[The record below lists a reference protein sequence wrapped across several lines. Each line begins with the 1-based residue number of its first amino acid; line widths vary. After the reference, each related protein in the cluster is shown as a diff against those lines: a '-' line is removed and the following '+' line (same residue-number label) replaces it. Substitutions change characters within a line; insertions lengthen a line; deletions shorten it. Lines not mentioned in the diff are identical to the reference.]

1 MGDGDVSEGGH
12 ISGERKE
19 ASAVA
24 SYVLFITSESVIHAY
39 IDKSMR
45 SDAAGYLKPPPRMPC
60 FVRAMLAIVERRL
73 GKPLVANRI
82 LAWYPKA
89 FWGSGIM
96 EALVAR
102 GEAEVPRRL
111 LKLIRV
117 YVSFLASCPF
127 CIDLNAKEF
136 RDCGI
141 SDEEMFA
148 LRGLKDFHEVA
159 SFSDSER
166 TALEYVRCATS
177 TPVAFTPE
185 LIDELRS
192 RFSERAIVVIA
203 STCAQV
209 NFWTRLIQSLG
220 VQPAGFSAECS
231 ILDLEKYR
239 TLKGK

>member
-1 MGDGDVSEGGH
+1 MP
-12 ISGERKE
+12 
-19 ASAVA
+19 
-24 SYVLFITSESVIHAY
+24 
-39 IDKSMR
+39 
-45 SDAAGYLKPPPRMPC
+45 DALGYLSPPPRMPWLL
-60 FVRAMLAIVERRL
+60 RAMLAIVERRL
-73 GKPLVANRI
+73 GKPLMANRI

-96 EALVAR
+96 EGLVAH
-102 GEAEVPRRL
+102 EEPEVPKRL

-127 CIDLNAKEF
+127 CIDLNAKEY
-136 RDCGI
+136 RESGI
-141 SDEEMFA
+141 GDEEILA
-148 LRGLKDFHEVA
+148 LRGMRRFDEVTA
-159 SFSDSER
+159 ISAGER
-166 TALEYVRCATS
+166 AALEYVRCATS

-185 LIDELRS
+185 IIDELRS

-220 VQPAGFSAECS
+220 VEPAGFSSECS

-239 TLKGK
+239 TMKGR

>member
-1 MGDGDVSEGGH
+1 
-12 ISGERKE
+12 
-19 ASAVA
+19 
-24 SYVLFITSESVIHAY
+24 
-39 IDKSMR
+39 
-45 SDAAGYLKPPPRMPC
+45 MPWLI
-60 FVRAMLAIVERRL
+60 RAMLSIVERGL

-96 EALVAR
+96 EALVAHD
-102 GEAEVPRRL
+102 EAEVPKRL

-127 CIDLNAKEF
+127 CIDMNANEF
-136 RDCGI
+136 QECGI
-141 SDEEMFA
+141 SEEEIFA
-148 LRGLKDFHEVA
+148 LRGMRTFDEVA
-159 SFSDSER
+159 SISDAER
-166 TALEYVRCATS
+166 VALEYVRGATS

-220 VQPAGFSAECS
+220 VQPAGFSPECS

-239 TLKGK
+239 TLKGA